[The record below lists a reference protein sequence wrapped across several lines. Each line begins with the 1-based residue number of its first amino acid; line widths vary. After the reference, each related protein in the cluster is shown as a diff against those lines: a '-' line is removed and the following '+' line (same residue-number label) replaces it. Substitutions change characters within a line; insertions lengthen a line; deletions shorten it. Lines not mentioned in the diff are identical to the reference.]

1 MATYLD
7 AGARPGRV
15 PRDLGVLPVEALR
28 ALVAAQT
35 EPTKEGGRV
44 LGIARFGDSFI
55 SRAAG
60 RALFWRG
67 GAARVQGARAA
78 RSRGRRV
85 LHGARRQLVTPCTPF
100 RADESKLS

>member
-100 RADESKLS
+100 SR